1 MTIKLALS
9 LVVLGVSS
17 LMAAPVLT
25 LAPSGGSIAGRA
37 DATVGWGFDLSSDST
52 DWVSVIGIVPLSE
65 SNPAL
70 GVITDL
76 IGPQGGPGMGA
87 LAPGSADWIQ
97 AFDPIAGTGL
107 ASFTIAQGARTGDFD
122 SGSLRVLYELFS
134 ADPSTCGDCLV
145 GTGSA
150 DAGFQVSVTST
161 ATVPEPGGA
170 SLSALAGLALL
181 ALSRM
186 GRQRG

>member
-25 LAPSGGSIAGRA
+25 LSPSGGSITGDAG
-37 DATVGWGFDLSSDST
+37 ATVGWGFDLSSDST

-76 IGPQGGPGMGA
+76 IGPQGGPGIGA

-97 AFDPIAGTGL
+97 AVDPIAGIGL
-107 ASFTIAQGARTGDFD
+107 ASFTIDPGAQAGDFD
-122 SGSLRVLYELFS
+122 SGMLLVLYELFS
-134 ADPSTCGDCLV
+134 ADPSTCGDCFV

-150 DAGFQVSVTST
+150 DVGFQVTVTST

-181 ALSRM
+181 ALSRI
-186 GRQRG
+186 RRKRG